1 MKKLS
6 LLIPLS
12 SFLLFGCDETTN
24 VTETTGPTSVAKF
37 KDLAEC
43 TDENEGDLVYVKD
56 SAAAYLCAD
65 GVWNVLSASAADGS
79 DGKDGSDGS
88 DGKNGEN
95 GTSCTATA
103 LKDKSG
109 FELTC
114 GGKVVGTITNG
125 TDGENGTSC
134 TATALKDKSGF
145 ELTCGGKVVGTITN
159 GTDGTNGL
167 NGENGT
173 SCEGKK
179 NKDGSVTISC
189 GGKEVATIKS
199 GDNGKSAYELSGFEG
214 TEEEWLETLK
224 GKDGANGENCTSEEK
239 ENGVVT
245 LKCGD
250 EDAVTLY
257 KAVCGNQP
265 FDPSKKFCYGLK
277 LYDFC
282 GGEVYDPENQFCYG
296 LKPYD
301 LCDGK
306 VYDPENQFCA
316 MRGDDVERVYKKVTI
331 GTQTWMAENLNYQ
344 TENSWCGGGSG
355 TTEGDCET
363 YGRLYTWATAMGK
376 DESTCGIGY
385 ECDLDTGDVQGVCPD
400 GWHLPSKA
408 EWEALF
414 TAVGGEFIAGRKLR
428 GTTLW
433 KAEDGITNEDAY
445 GFSALPAGKKYYYG
459 DFSDAGDIAYFW
471 SATQYDE
478 DDAYYLTM
486 HYDADN
492 AYFLDFYKYIAYS
505 VRCLENSN

>member
-37 KDLAEC
+37 KDLVEC

-125 TDGENGTSC
+125 TDG
-134 TATALKDKSGF
+134 
-145 ELTCGGKVVGTITN
+145 
-159 GTDGTNGL
+159 TNGL

-199 GDNGKSAYELSGFEG
+199 SDDGKSAYELSGFEG
-214 TEEEWLETLK
+214 TEEEWHESLK

-239 ENGVVT
+239 GNGVVT

-265 FDPSKKFCYGLK
+265 FDPSENFCYGLQ

-282 GGEVYDPENQFCYG
+282 DGE
-296 LKPYD
+296 
-301 LCDGK
+301 

-344 TENSWCGGGSG
+344 TENSWCGGGRE
-355 TTEGDCET
+355 TTEGNCEIF
-363 YGRLYTWATAMGK
+363 GRLYTWATAMGK
-376 DESTCGIGY
+376 DESTCGYGH

-400 GWHLPSKA
+400 GWHLPSET
-408 EWEALF
+408 EWGALF
-414 TAVGGEFIAGRKLR
+414 DAVGDQEIAGRKLK
-428 GTTLW
+428 GSTLW
-433 KAEDGITNEDAY
+433 EAVYGITNEDAY
-445 GFSALPAGKKYYYG
+445 GFSAFPAGRRDNNGNFYSVG
-459 DFSDAGDIAYFW
+459 DYAYFW
-471 SATQYDE
+471 SATQDSADY
-478 DDAYYLTM
+478 AYIM
-486 HYDADN
+486 D
-492 AYFLDFYKYIAYS
+492 LDYRGDYAGLQNFDKNRALS
-505 VRCLENSN
+505 VRCLENSLVELHLGTRSATSKP

>member
-79 DGKDGSDGS
+79 DGKDSS

-179 NKDGSVTISC
+179 NKNGSVTISC

-199 GDNGKSAYELSGFEG
+199 GDDGKSAYELSGFEG
-214 TEEEWLETLK
+214 TEEEWLESLK

-239 ENGVVT
+239 GNGVVT

-277 LYDFC
+277 LYD
-282 GGEVYDPENQFCYG
+282 
-296 LKPYD
+296 

-306 VYDPENQFCA
+306 VYDDPENQFCA
-316 MRGDDVERVYKKVTI
+316 MRGDDFERFYKKVTI

-344 TENSWCGGGSG
+344 TENSWCGGGSE
-355 TTEGDCET
+355 TTEGNCET
-363 YGRLYTWATAMGK
+363 YGRLYTWATAVGK
-376 DESTCGIGY
+376 DESTCGYGY

-414 TAVGGEFIAGRKLR
+414 DAVGGQSTAGRKLK
-428 GTTLW
+428 GSTLW
-433 KAEDGITNEDAY
+433 KAEYGITNEDAY
-445 GFSALPAGKKYYYG
+445 GFSAFPAGIMDNNGY
-459 DFSDAGDIAYFW
+459 FSGEGGSAFFW
-471 SATQYDE
+471 SATE
-478 DDAYYLTM
+478 DGSDYAYYLTLY
-486 HYDADN
+486 YDES
-492 AYFLDFYKYIAYS
+492 AYLGLIDKNLAFS

>member
-79 DGKDGSDGS
+79 DGKDSSDGS
-88 DGKNGEN
+88 DGKN
-95 GTSCTATA
+95 
-103 LKDKSG
+103 
-109 FELTC
+109 
-114 GGKVVGTITNG
+114 
-125 TDGENGTSC
+125 GENGTSC

-173 SCEGKK
+173 SCKGKK

-199 GDNGKSAYELSGFEG
+199 GDDGKSAYELSGFEG

-224 GKDGANGENCTSEEK
+224 GKDGAKGENCTSEEK

-277 LYDFC
+277 LYD
-282 GGEVYDPENQFCYG
+282 
-296 LKPYD
+296 
-301 LCDGK
+301 LCDGE

-355 TTEGDCET
+355 TTEGNCET

-376 DESTCGIGY
+376 DESTCGKGY

-400 GWHLPSKA
+400 GWHLPSNT
-408 EWEALF
+408 EWESLF
-414 TAVGGEFIAGRKLR
+414 TAVGGQSTAGEKLK

-433 KAEDGITNEDAY
+433 KAEDGVTNEDAY
-445 GFSALPAGKKYYYG
+445 GFSALPAGEKYYYG
-459 DFSDAGDIAYFW
+459 DFSDAGDIANFW
-471 SATQYDE
+471 SATQYNE
-478 DDAYYLTM
+478 DGAYFIIMYNN
-486 HYDADN
+486 ADN
-492 AYFLDFYKYIAYS
+492 AVLQYFYKYFAYS

>member
-12 SFLLFGCDETTN
+12 SFLLFGCGETTN

-79 DGKDGSDGS
+79 DGKDSSDGS
-88 DGKNGEN
+88 DGKN
-95 GTSCTATA
+95 
-103 LKDKSG
+103 
-109 FELTC
+109 
-114 GGKVVGTITNG
+114 
-125 TDGENGTSC
+125 GENGTSC

-173 SCEGKK
+173 SCKGKK

-199 GDNGKSAYELSGFEG
+199 GDDGMSAYELSGFEG
-214 TEEEWLETLK
+214 TEEEWLESLK

-265 FDPSKKFCYGLK
+265 FDPSEKFCYGLK

-282 GGEVYDPENQFCYG
+282 NGEVYDPENQFCYG
-296 LKPYD
+296 LKLYD
-301 LCDGK
+301 FCDGK

-344 TENSWCGGGSG
+344 TENSWCGGGSE
-355 TTEGDCET
+355 TTEGNCET

-376 DESTCGIGY
+376 DESTCGKGY
-385 ECDLDTGDVQGVCPD
+385 ECDLGTGDVQGVCPD

-408 EWEALF
+408 EWESLF
-414 TAVGGEFIAGRKLR
+414 TAVGGQLTAGKLK
-428 GTTLW
+428 GSTLW

-445 GFSALPAGKKYYYG
+445 GFSAFPAGYRSSSGSFGNEG
-459 DFSDAGDIAYFW
+459 DNAYFW
-471 SATQYDE
+471 SATEYNSL
-478 DDAYYLTM
+478 DAYTMYLG
-486 HYDADN
+486 YSYEN
-492 AYFLDFYKYIAYS
+492 AYLSYYTKNYAFS

>member
-12 SFLLFGCDETTN
+12 SFLLFGCGETTN

-79 DGKDGSDGS
+79 DGKDSS
-88 DGKNGEN
+88 DGKN
-95 GTSCTATA
+95 
-103 LKDKSG
+103 
-109 FELTC
+109 
-114 GGKVVGTITNG
+114 
-125 TDGENGTSC
+125 GENGTSC

-173 SCEGKK
+173 SCKGKK

-199 GDNGKSAYELSGFEG
+199 GDDGMSAYELSGFEG
-214 TEEEWLETLK
+214 TEEEWLESLK

-265 FDPSKKFCYGLK
+265 FDPSEKFCYGLK
-277 LYDFC
+277 LY
-282 GGEVYDPENQFCYG
+282 G
-296 LKPYD
+296 

-316 MRGDDVERVYKKVTI
+316 IRGDDVERVYKKVTI
-331 GTQTWMAENLNYQ
+331 GTQTWMAENLSYQ
-344 TENSWCGGGSG
+344 TENSWCGGGSE
-355 TTEGDCET
+355 TTEGNCET
-363 YGRLYTWATAMGK
+363 YGRLYTWATAVGR
-376 DESTCGIGY
+376 DESTCGYGH
-385 ECDLDTGDVQGVCPD
+385 ECDLGTGDVQGVCPD

-408 EWEALF
+408 EWESLF
-414 TAVGGEFIAGRKLR
+414 TAVGDQDTAGKKLK

-433 KAEDGITNEDAY
+433 KAKDGITNEDAY
-445 GFSALPAGKKYYYG
+445 GFSAFPAGLRNDGG
-459 DFSDAGDIAYFW
+459 DFSGEGNLAYFW
-471 SATQYDE
+471 SATELNSDI
-478 DDAYYLTM
+478 AYYMVLSYGGEDAGLTY
-486 HYDADN
+486 YDKS
-492 AYFLDFYKYIAYS
+492 LAYS

>member
-65 GVWNVLSASAADGS
+65 SVWNVLSASAADGS
-79 DGKDGSDGS
+79 DGKDSSDGS
-88 DGKNGEN
+88 DGKN
-95 GTSCTATA
+95 
-103 LKDKSG
+103 
-109 FELTC
+109 
-114 GGKVVGTITNG
+114 
-125 TDGENGTSC
+125 GENGTSC

-173 SCEGKK
+173 SCKGKK

-189 GGKEVATIKS
+189 GGKELATIKS
-199 GDNGKSAYELSGFEG
+199 GDDGKSAYELSGFEG
-214 TEEEWLETLK
+214 SEEEWLESLK
-224 GKDGANGENCTSEEK
+224 GKNCTSEEK

-277 LYDFC
+277 LYDLC
-282 GGEVYDPENQFCYG
+282 DGEVYDPENQFCYG

-355 TTEGDCET
+355 TTEGNCET

-376 DESTCGIGY
+376 DESTCGKGY

-414 TAVGGEFIAGRKLR
+414 TAVGGEYTAGRKLK

-433 KAEDGITNEDAY
+433 KAEDDVTNEDAY
-445 GFSALPAGKKYYYG
+445 GFSALPAGEKYYYG
-459 DFSDAGDIAYFW
+459 DFSDAGDIANFW

-478 DDAYYLTM
+478 DGAYFIIMYNN
-486 HYDADN
+486 ADN
-492 AYFLDFYKYIAYS
+492 AVLQYFYKYFAYS

>member
-65 GVWNVLSASAADGS
+65 SVWNVLSASAADGS
-79 DGKDGSDGS
+79 DGKDSSDGS

-125 TDGENGTSC
+125 TDG
-134 TATALKDKSGF
+134 
-145 ELTCGGKVVGTITN
+145 
-159 GTDGTNGL
+159 TNGL
-167 NGENGT
+167 NGEKGT

-199 GDNGKSAYELSGFEG
+199 GDDGKSAYELSGFEG

-224 GKDGANGENCTSEEK
+224 GKDGAKGENCTSEEK

-282 GGEVYDPENQFCYG
+282 NGE
-296 LKPYD
+296 
-301 LCDGK
+301 

-355 TTEGDCET
+355 TTEGNCET

-376 DESTCGIGY
+376 DESTCGKGY

-414 TAVGGEFIAGRKLR
+414 TAVGGEFTAGEKLK

-433 KAEDGITNEDAY
+433 KAEDGVTNEDAY
-445 GFSALPAGKKYYYG
+445 GFSALPAGEKYYYG
-459 DFSDAGDIAYFW
+459 DFSDAGDIANFW
-471 SATQYDE
+471 SATQYNE
-478 DDAYYLTM
+478 DGAYFIIMYNN
-486 HYDADN
+486 ADN
-492 AYFLDFYKYIAYS
+492 AVLQYFYKYFAYS

>member
-24 VTETTGPTSVAKF
+24 VTKTTGPTSVAKF

-65 GVWNVLSASAADGS
+65 SVWNVLSASAADGS
-79 DGKDGSDGS
+79 DGKDSSDGS

-167 NGENGT
+167 NGEKGT

-199 GDNGKSAYELSGFEG
+199 GDDGKSAYELSGFEG
-214 TEEEWLETLK
+214 IEEEWLETLK
-224 GKDGANGENCTSEEK
+224 GKDGASGENCTSEEK

-277 LYDFC
+277 LYDI
-282 GGEVYDPENQFCYG
+282 
-296 LKPYD
+296 
-301 LCDGK
+301 CDGGK

-355 TTEGDCET
+355 TTEGNCET

-376 DESTCGIGY
+376 DESTCGEGY
-385 ECDLDTGDVQGVCPD
+385 ECDLDTVDVQGVCPD

-408 EWEALF
+408 EWESLF
-414 TAVGGEFIAGRKLR
+414 TAVGGQLTAGKKLK

-445 GFSALPAGKKYYYG
+445 GFSAFPAGSRDYDGY
-459 DFSDAGDIAYFW
+459 FSNEGNYAHFW
-471 SATQYDE
+471 SATEYNRTS
-478 DDAYYLTM
+478 AYYMLLYYNGENAVLNG
-486 HYDADN
+486 YDKSYA
-492 AYFLDFYKYIAYS
+492 FS

>member
-1 MKKLS
+1 MKKFS

-65 GVWNVLSASAADGS
+65 SVWNVLSASAADGS
-79 DGKDGSDGS
+79 DGKDSSDGS

-125 TDGENGTSC
+125 TDG
-134 TATALKDKSGF
+134 
-145 ELTCGGKVVGTITN
+145 
-159 GTDGTNGL
+159 TNGL
-167 NGENGT
+167 NGEKGT
-173 SCEGKK
+173 SCGGKK

-199 GDNGKSAYELSGFEG
+199 GDDGKSAYELSGFEG
-214 TEEEWLETLK
+214 TEEEWLESLK
-224 GKDGANGENCTSEEK
+224 GKNCTSEEK

-282 GGEVYDPENQFCYG
+282 GGKVYDPENQFCYG

-355 TTEGDCET
+355 TTEGNCET

-376 DESTCGIGY
+376 DESTCGKGY

-400 GWHLPSKA
+400 GWHLPSNT
-408 EWEALF
+408 EWESLF
-414 TAVGGEFIAGRKLR
+414 TAVGGQSTAGEKLK

-433 KAEDGITNEDAY
+433 KAEDGVTNEDAY
-445 GFSALPAGKKYYYG
+445 GFSALPAGEKYYYG
-459 DFSDAGDIAYFW
+459 DFSDAGDIANFW
-471 SATQYDE
+471 SATQYNE
-478 DDAYYLTM
+478 DG
-486 HYDADN
+486 
-492 AYFLDFYKYIAYS
+492 AYFIIMYNNADIAVLQYFYKYFAYS

>member
-65 GVWNVLSASAADGS
+65 GVWNVLSATAADGS
-79 DGKDGSDGS
+79 DGKDGSDGSDGS

-95 GTSCTATA
+95 GTSCTTTA

-134 TATALKDKSGF
+134 TATALKDKAGF

-173 SCEGKK
+173 SCKGKK

-199 GDNGKSAYELSGFEG
+199 GDDGKSAYELSGFEG
-214 TEEEWLETLK
+214 TEEEWFESLK
-224 GKDGANGENCTSEEK
+224 GKNCTSEEK

-277 LYDFC
+277 LYDI
-282 GGEVYDPENQFCYG
+282 
-296 LKPYD
+296 
-301 LCDGK
+301 CDGGK

-344 TENSWCGGGSG
+344 TENSLCGGGTGS
-355 TTEGDCET
+355 TEGNCET
-363 YGRLYTWATAMGK
+363 YGRLYTWAAAVGRG
-376 DESTCGIGY
+376 EFTCGKGY
-385 ECDLDTGDVQGVCPD
+385 DCDLGTGDVQGVCPD

-414 TAVGGEFIAGRKLR
+414 TAVGNQDTAGKKLK

-433 KAEDGITNEDAY
+433 KAKDGITNEDAY
-445 GFSALPAGKKYYYG
+445 GFSAFPAGYKSSSG
-459 DFSDAGDIAYFW
+459 GFSNEGEMAVFW
-471 SATQYDE
+471 SATEYDSGS
-478 DDAYYLTM
+478 AYYMSLS
-486 HYDADN
+486 YKNESAGLNYSDKDA
-492 AYFLDFYKYIAYS
+492 AYS

>member
-65 GVWNVLSASAADGS
+65 GVWNVLSASTADGS
-79 DGKDGSDGS
+79 DGKGGSDGS
-88 DGKNGEN
+88 DGKN
-95 GTSCTATA
+95 
-103 LKDKSG
+103 
-109 FELTC
+109 
-114 GGKVVGTITNG
+114 
-125 TDGENGTSC
+125 GENGTSC

-199 GDNGKSAYELSGFEG
+199 SDDGKSAYELSGFEG
-214 TEEEWLETLK
+214 TEEEWLKSLK

-239 ENGVVT
+239 GNGVVT

-265 FDPSKKFCYGLK
+265 FDPSENFCYGLQ

-282 GGEVYDPENQFCYG
+282 DGE
-296 LKPYD
+296 
-301 LCDGK
+301 

-344 TENSWCGGGSG
+344 TENSWCGGGRE
-355 TTEGDCET
+355 TTEGNCEIF
-363 YGRLYTWATAMGK
+363 GRLYTWATAMGK
-376 DESTCGIGY
+376 DESTCGKGY
-385 ECDLDTGDVQGVCPD
+385 ECDLGTGDVQGVCPD

-408 EWEALF
+408 ELVALF
-414 TAVGGEFIAGRKLR
+414 AAVGGYSTAGKKLK

-433 KAEDGITNEDAY
+433 IAAYSITNEDAY
-445 GFSALPAGKKYYYG
+445 GFSALPAGEREYEG
-459 DFSDAGDIAYFW
+459 NFMEAGEYAYFW
-471 SATQYDE
+471 STTQDGGDY
-478 DDAYYLTM
+478 AYNMYLD
-486 HYDADN
+486 HDSNKAGGSSY
-492 AYFLDFYKYIAYS
+492 YKSHAFS
-505 VRCLENSN
+505 VRCLENSKLPVELQLGARSATRKP

>member
-199 GDNGKSAYELSGFEG
+199 GDDGKSAYELSGFEG
-214 TEEEWLETLK
+214 SEEEWLESQK
-224 GKDGANGENCTSEEK
+224 GKDGASGENCTSEEK

-265 FDPSKKFCYGLK
+265 FDPSEKFCYGLK

-282 GGEVYDPENQFCYG
+282 DGKVYDPENQFCYG

-355 TTEGDCET
+355 TTEGNCET
-363 YGRLYTWATAMGK
+363 YGRLYTWATAMGM

-408 EWEALF
+408 EWESLF
-414 TAVGGEFIAGRKLR
+414 TAVGDQDTAGKKLK

-433 KAEDGITNEDAY
+433 KAEDGVTNEDAY
-445 GFSALPAGKKYYYG
+445 GFSALPAGEKYYYG
-459 DFSDAGDIAYFW
+459 DFSDAGDIANFW
-471 SATQYDE
+471 SATQYGE
-478 DDAYYLTM
+478 DGAYFMIMY
-486 HYDADN
+486 YNADN
-492 AYFLDFYKYIAYS
+492 AVLQYFYKYFAYS

>member
-1 MKKLS
+1 M
-6 LLIPLS
+6 
-12 SFLLFGCDETTN
+12 
-24 VTETTGPTSVAKF
+24 
-37 KDLAEC
+37 
-43 TDENEGDLVYVKD
+43 
-56 SAAAYLCAD
+56 
-65 GVWNVLSASAADGS
+65 
-79 DGKDGSDGS
+79 
-88 DGKNGEN
+88 
-95 GTSCTATA
+95 
-103 LKDKSG
+103 
-109 FELTC
+109 
-114 GGKVVGTITNG
+114 
-125 TDGENGTSC
+125 
-134 TATALKDKSGF
+134 
-145 ELTCGGKVVGTITN
+145 
-159 GTDGTNGL
+159 

-199 GDNGKSAYELSGFEG
+199 GDDGKSAYELSGFEG

-224 GKDGANGENCTSEEK
+224 GKNCTSEEK
-239 ENGVVT
+239 GNGVVT

-277 LYDFC
+277 LYDLC
-282 GGEVYDPENQFCYG
+282 DGEVYDPENQFCYG

-355 TTEGDCET
+355 TTEGNCET

-376 DESTCGIGY
+376 DESTCGKGY

-400 GWHLPSKA
+400 GWHLPSNT
-408 EWEALF
+408 EWESLF
-414 TAVGGEFIAGRKLR
+414 TAVGGQSTAGEKLR

-433 KAEDGITNEDAY
+433 KAEDGVTNEDAY
-445 GFSALPAGKKYYYG
+445 GFSALPAGKKFYYG

-478 DDAYYLTM
+478 DDAYYMIM

>member
-65 GVWNVLSASAADGS
+65 SVWNVLSASAADGS

-88 DGKNGEN
+88 DGKN
-95 GTSCTATA
+95 
-103 LKDKSG
+103 
-109 FELTC
+109 
-114 GGKVVGTITNG
+114 
-125 TDGENGTSC
+125 GENGTSC

-199 GDNGKSAYELSGFEG
+199 SDDGKSAYELSGFEG
-214 TEEEWLETLK
+214 TEEEWLKSLK
-224 GKDGANGENCTSEEK
+224 GKDGASGENCTSEEK
-239 ENGVVT
+239 GNGVVT

-265 FDPSKKFCYGLK
+265 YDPSEKFCYGLK
-277 LYDFC
+277 LYD
-282 GGEVYDPENQFCYG
+282 
-296 LKPYD
+296 

-306 VYDPENQFCA
+306 VYDDPENHFCA

-355 TTEGDCET
+355 TTEGNCET

-376 DESTCGIGY
+376 DESTCGYGH

-400 GWHLPSKA
+400 GWHLPDTT
-408 EWEALF
+408 EWNKLF
-414 TAVGGEFIAGRKLR
+414 TAMGGKSTAGKKLKSQTGWKNYK
-428 GTTLW
+428 GTSGNGT
-433 KAEDGITNEDAY
+433 DAY
-445 GFSALPAGKKYYYG
+445 GFSAFPAGGRRDSG
-459 DFSDAGDIAYFW
+459 DFYAEGNSAYFW
-471 SATQYDE
+471 SATEYDSYY
-478 DDAYYLTM
+478 AYYMVLY
-486 HYDADN
+486 HYSELA
-492 AYFLDFYKYIAYS
+492 FLSNIDKSYAFS

>member
-65 GVWNVLSASAADGS
+65 SVWNVLSASAADGS
-79 DGKDGSDGS
+79 DGSD
-88 DGKNGEN
+88 DKN
-95 GTSCTATA
+95 
-103 LKDKSG
+103 D
-109 FELTC
+109 
-114 GGKVVGTITNG
+114 
-125 TDGENGTSC
+125 ENGTSC

-173 SCEGKK
+173 SCKGKK

-199 GDNGKSAYELSGFEG
+199 GDDGKSAYELSGFEG
-214 TEEEWLETLK
+214 TEEEWFESLK
-224 GKDGANGENCTSEEK
+224 GKNCTSEEK

-265 FDPSKKFCYGLK
+265 FDPSENFCYGLK

-282 GGEVYDPENQFCYG
+282 NGE
-296 LKPYD
+296 
-301 LCDGK
+301 

-344 TENSWCGGGSG
+344 TENSWCGGGNG
-355 TTEGDCET
+355 TTEGNCEI

-376 DESTCGIGY
+376 DESTCGYGH
-385 ECDLDTGDVQGVCPD
+385 ECDLGTGDVQGVCPD
-400 GWHLPSKA
+400 GWHLPSEA
-408 EWEALF
+408 EWESLF
-414 TAVGGEFIAGRKLR
+414 TAVGGQLTAGKKLK

-433 KAEDGITNEDAY
+433 KKKDGITNEDAY
-445 GFSALPAGKKYYYG
+445 GFSALPAGLRDDDG
-459 DFSDAGDIAYFW
+459 DFFRVGEIAVFW
-471 SATQYDE
+471 SAIERNGDYAHDMNLEYNDE
-478 DDAYYLTM
+478 DASYVRDKKF
-486 HYDADN
+486 N
-492 AYFLDFYKYIAYS
+492 AFS

>member
-65 GVWNVLSASAADGS
+65 GVWNVLSTSAADGS
-79 DGKDGSDGS
+79 DGKDSSDGS

-125 TDGENGTSC
+125 TDG
-134 TATALKDKSGF
+134 
-145 ELTCGGKVVGTITN
+145 
-159 GTDGTNGL
+159 TNGL
-167 NGENGT
+167 NGEKGT

-199 GDNGKSAYELSGFEG
+199 GDDGKSAYELSGFEG
-214 TEEEWLETLK
+214 SEEEWLESLK
-224 GKDGANGENCTSEEK
+224 GKNCTSEEK

-277 LYDFC
+277 LYDLC
-282 GGEVYDPENQFCYG
+282 DGEVYDPENQFCYG

-355 TTEGDCET
+355 TTEGNCET

-376 DESTCGIGY
+376 DESTCGKGY

-414 TAVGGEFIAGRKLR
+414 TAVGGEYTAGRKLK

-433 KAEDGITNEDAY
+433 KAEDDVTNEDAY
-445 GFSALPAGKKYYYG
+445 GFSALPAGEKYYYG
-459 DFSDAGDIAYFW
+459 DFSDAGDIANFW

-478 DDAYYLTM
+478 DGAYFIIMYNN
-486 HYDADN
+486 ADN
-492 AYFLDFYKYIAYS
+492 AVLQYFYKYFAYS

>member
-65 GVWNVLSASAADGS
+65 SVWNVLSASAADGS
-79 DGKDGSDGS
+79 DGKDSSDGS

-125 TDGENGTSC
+125 TN
-134 TATALKDKSGF
+134 
-145 ELTCGGKVVGTITN
+145 
-159 GTDGTNGL
+159 GTNGL
-167 NGENGT
+167 NGEKGT

-199 GDNGKSAYELSGFEG
+199 GDDGKSAYELSGFEG

-224 GKDGANGENCTSEEK
+224 GKDGAKGENCTSEEK

-282 GGEVYDPENQFCYG
+282 NGEVYDPENQFCYG

-355 TTEGDCET
+355 TTEGNCET

-376 DESTCGIGY
+376 DESTCGKGY

-414 TAVGGEFIAGRKLR
+414 TAVGGEFTAGRKLK

-433 KAEDGITNEDAY
+433 KAEDGVTNEDAY
-445 GFSALPAGKKYYYG
+445 GFSALPAGKKFYYG

-478 DDAYYLTM
+478 DDAYYMIM

>member
-1 MKKLS
+1 M
-6 LLIPLS
+6 
-12 SFLLFGCDETTN
+12 
-24 VTETTGPTSVAKF
+24 
-37 KDLAEC
+37 
-43 TDENEGDLVYVKD
+43 
-56 SAAAYLCAD
+56 
-65 GVWNVLSASAADGS
+65 
-79 DGKDGSDGS
+79 
-88 DGKNGEN
+88 NGE
-95 GTSCTATA
+95 
-103 LKDKSG
+103 K
-109 FELTC
+109 
-114 GGKVVGTITNG
+114 
-125 TDGENGTSC
+125 
-134 TATALKDKSGF
+134 
-145 ELTCGGKVVGTITN
+145 
-159 GTDGTNGL
+159 
-167 NGENGT
+167 GT

-199 GDNGKSAYELSGFEG
+199 GDDGKSAYELSGFEG
-214 TEEEWLETLK
+214 SEEEWLESLK
-224 GKDGANGENCTSEEK
+224 GKNCTSEEK

-277 LYDFC
+277 LYDLC
-282 GGEVYDPENQFCYG
+282 DGEVYDPENQFCYG

-355 TTEGDCET
+355 TTEGNCET

-376 DESTCGIGY
+376 DESTCGKGY

-414 TAVGGEFIAGRKLR
+414 TAVGGEYTAGRKLK

-433 KAEDGITNEDAY
+433 KAEDDVTNEDAY
-445 GFSALPAGKKYYYG
+445 GFSALPAGEKYYYG
-459 DFSDAGDIAYFW
+459 DFSDAGDIANFW

-478 DDAYYLTM
+478 DGAYFIIMYNN
-486 HYDADN
+486 ADN
-492 AYFLDFYKYIAYS
+492 AVLQYFYKYFAYS

>member
-79 DGKDGSDGS
+79 DGKDSSDGS
-88 DGKNGEN
+88 DGKN
-95 GTSCTATA
+95 
-103 LKDKSG
+103 
-109 FELTC
+109 
-114 GGKVVGTITNG
+114 
-125 TDGENGTSC
+125 GENGTSC

-173 SCEGKK
+173 SCESKK

-199 GDNGKSAYELSGFEG
+199 GDDGKSAYELSGFEG
-214 TEEEWLETLK
+214 TEEEWHESLK

-239 ENGVVT
+239 GNGVVT

-265 FDPSKKFCYGLK
+265 FDPSENFCYGLQ

-282 GGEVYDPENQFCYG
+282 DGE
-296 LKPYD
+296 
-301 LCDGK
+301 

-355 TTEGDCET
+355 TTEGNCET
-363 YGRLYTWATAMGK
+363 YGRLYTWATAVGR
-376 DESTCGIGY
+376 DESTCGKGY

-400 GWHLPSKA
+400 GWHLPSRT
-408 EWEALF
+408 EFVALI
-414 TAVGGEFIAGRKLR
+414 TAVGGQSKAGKKLK

-433 KAEDGITNEDAY
+433 IAEDGIANEDAY
-445 GFSALPAGKKYYYG
+445 GFSALPAGEKYYYG
-459 DFSDAGDIAYFW
+459 DFSDAGDIANFW
-471 SATQYDE
+471 SATQYNE
-478 DDAYYLTM
+478 DGAYFIIMYNN
-486 HYDADN
+486 ADN
-492 AYFLDFYKYIAYS
+492 AVLQYFYKYFAYS